1 MGIFASRRQRKDFR
15 LAVQALQDC
24 GIAVSGPYLRQNGT
38 LVFSVADSVVTE
50 DELLRLELE
59 GKVDTNEL
67 QGILS
72 ERKKQLL

>member
-15 LAVQALQDC
+15 LAVQALRDC